1 MDHTSNVVQL
11 ANKDNPA
18 QNYNITKDTQ
28 IIYVDT
34 SASDTDGICVK
45 GGSISDAGYAGK
57 NTEGKDTYYRNA
69 TFVIDDGSDLDL
81 LVVITNTKDAYSG
94 VIKDAK

>member
-1 MDHTSNVVQL
+1 MFTGFSLEGLKSDFFCVDK
-11 ANKDNPA
+11 NKYTYDEYKKTGEA
-18 QNYNITKDTQ
+18 LFDE
-28 IIYVDT
+28 D
-34 SASDTDGICVK
+34 
-45 GGSISDAGYAGK
+45 ISDAGYAGK

-69 TFVIDDGSDLDL
+69 TFVIDDGSDLAL